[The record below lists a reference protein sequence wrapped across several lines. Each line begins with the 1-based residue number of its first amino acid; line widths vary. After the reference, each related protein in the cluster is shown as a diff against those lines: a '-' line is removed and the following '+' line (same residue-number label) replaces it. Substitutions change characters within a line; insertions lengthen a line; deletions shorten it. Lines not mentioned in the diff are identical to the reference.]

1 MEPLIL
7 KDKNVFPTNEVIADV
22 LEASFPAFEE
32 FSASAA
38 AADLTLEWNY
48 YNDGKAWLC
57 KVLSKKKNL
66 AWLVVY
72 QNYFRTTSYFTEKH
86 LNRIADME
94 ITESIKEEFYRAIA
108 SPALVFTTD
117 NLFLSVSIT
126 SRRASLPEGAG
137 ADVRCCS
144 SVSLVQDATE
154 RSRVNRLIPYN
165 LLNSLIFIFIC

>member
-72 QNYFRTTSYFTEKH
+72 QSFFRVTSYFTEKH
-86 LNRIADME
+86 LDRIAGME
-94 ITESIKEEFYRAIA
+94 ITESIKEEFYQAKP
-108 SPALVFTTD
+108 S
-117 NLFLSVSIT
+117 
-126 SRRASLPEGAG
+126 GK
-137 ADVRCCS
+137 
-144 SVSLVQDATE
+144 
-154 RSRVNRLIPYN
+154 LIYM
-165 LLNSLIFIFIC
+165 

>member
-7 KDKNVFPTNEVIADV
+7 KGKNVFPTNEVIADV

-66 AWLVVY
+66 AWLVIY
-72 QNYFRTTSYFTEKH
+72 QSFFKVTSYFTEKH
-86 LNRIADME
+86 LDRIAGME
-94 ITESIKEEFYRAIA
+94 ITESIKEEFYRAKP
-108 SPALVFTTD
+108 S
-117 NLFLSVSIT
+117 
-126 SRRASLPEGAG
+126 GK
-137 ADVRCCS
+137 
-144 SVSLVQDATE
+144 
-154 RSRVNRLIPYN
+154 LIPMTVTITEKEQVKDA
-165 LLNSLIFIFIC
+165 LSMILFKKGLK